1 MNKNLKELLE
11 VNNLTMEDLGLDPE
25 KEEFTFEQI
34 FNLSLEIKLPLKR
47 VFSSILRNKTYYN
60 VREFEKGVLN
70 GEFDKVLNCVI
81 GGYIINV
88 NDRFYFINST
98 LRVSDKAIVS
108 EEASIKLLELLLINN
123 EWALARSLSSRNF
136 FYKFDNIYDERF
148 PKGALLN
155 YLLGEYDFESNMT
168 ANLEY
173 YSDYLFNNLE
183 PKSKEEVKSLLMENY
198 RCLLKAYHFGKEKG
212 EKFEIGKNY
221 FAYFIK
227 ENEENQTYYMHFITD
242 IYKNFSDEEQK
253 EVITILEAIK

>member
-1 MNKNLKELLE
+1 MNKNLKKLLKM
-11 VNNLTMEDLGLDPE
+11 NNLTMEDLGLDPNTE
-25 KEEFTFEQI
+25 KFTFDEI
-34 FNLSLEIKLPLKR
+34 FNLSIETGLPLKS
-47 VFSSILRNKTYYN
+47 VFSSVLRNNVYYS
-60 VREFEKGVLN
+60 VKEFERGVLN
-70 GEFDKVLNCVI
+70 GEIEKVIKTIVS
-81 GGYIINV
+81 GYVLNV
-88 NDRFYFINST
+88 NDKLYFVNTNYRLKEKNVINDET
-98 LRVSDKAIVS
+98 AY
-108 EEASIKLLELLLINN
+108 KLLELLLLNN
-123 EWALARSLSSRNF
+123 KWVLAKSLSSRNF

-227 ENEENQTYYMHFITD
+227 ENEENQTYYMHFISD
-242 IYKNFSDEEQK
+242 IYKNFSDEAQK
-253 EVITILEAIK
+253 EVIRILESIK